1 MPAGAAGVPM
11 PAWPA
16 PVEPARAGGRSA
28 AAVPG
33 FELLA
38 QVLEDSPTLSAVLAG
53 PELRLVV
60 QNRLSRELLG
70 PRRLGAPLAEV
81 FPETA
86 QSADPMRQV
95 MLTGE
100 VWQDERRVGVRDV
113 DGQELILRF
122 VVSPVGEG
130 PPHPMVLTSSVDVT
144 GAVRAREQAR
154 RAELLAR
161 LTQAMSVAPDPDAA
175 LQALADALVPA
186 VARVAA
192 VYVIVGDTRAGQG
205 PARDAEQAGAPAAA
219 AGDQALLARIG
230 PPPPASPRDE
240 PSPWEGALALG
251 RSVLID
257 VRTEG
262 HLLDAGTRAWLTS
275 AGSTAVAALPL
286 VVAGDLAGV
295 LVLADGAA
303 TPFGPARLP
312 FLEDLAARA
321 GVAVA
326 HVRSVRAQGQ
336 VALDLQRALLPS
348 ALPYMQEV
356 DVATRYVAGSPEGDV
371 GGDWFDVT

>member
-28 AAVPG
+28 AAVAG

-38 QVLEDSPTLSAVLAG
+38 QALEDSPTLSAVLAG
-53 PELRLVV
+53 PELLLVL

-70 PRRLGAPLAEV
+70 ARPIGAPLAEV
-81 FPETA
+81 FPESA

-192 VYVIVGDTRAGQG
+192 VFVTLGETSDPDRPAPPVAIAIDPSVIQ
-205 PARDAEQAGAPAAA
+205 Q
-219 AGDQALLARIG
+219 LG
-230 PPPPASPRDE
+230 PPPAPGPRDE
-240 PSPWEGALALG
+240 PSPWDEAM
-251 RSVLID
+251 
-257 VRTEG
+257 
-262 HLLDAGTRAWLTS
+262 S
-275 AGSTAVAALPL
+275 AGRPVII
-286 VVAGDLAGV
+286 
-295 LVLADGAA
+295 
-303 TPFGPARLP
+303 
-312 FLEDLAARA
+312 
-321 GVAVA
+321 
-326 HVRSVRAQGQ
+326 
-336 VALDLQRALLPS
+336 DLQS
-348 ALPYMQEV
+348 ADRDAV
-356 DVATRYVAGSPEGDV
+356 D
-371 GGDWFDVT
+371 